1 MLQQPPTMRGFLAS
15 LDTTPALVVE
25 FQYNPREIND
35 RRSVTYASRNAPG
48 LVMPVR
54 HYTNGG
60 DRTFTFRIDLDGRY
74 SGQQG
79 SALPIAV
86 EPDGSIVPELNKY
99 RAFMYPATDRWP
111 QATGSFT
118 PLFDENQAFASPP
131 VCIFGWGDRL
141 VTCVM
146 SSLTIDEVVFN
157 GQLAPLR
164 AKLQITLTEIPPYDS
179 DLIDAPE
186 GF

>member
-1 MLQQPPTMRGFLAS
+1 MLQQPPTARGFLAS
-15 LDTTPALVVE
+15 LDLTPPLLVE

-35 RRSVTYASRNAPG
+35 RRGVTYATRNAPG

-74 SGQQG
+74 SGQDG
-79 SALPIAV
+79 PALRIAV
-86 EPDGSIVPELNKY
+86 EPDGSILPELNKY

-111 QATGSFT
+111 QATGSFA
-118 PLFDENQAFASPP
+118 PLFDENQEFASPP
-131 VCIFGWGDRL
+131 VCVFGWGDRL
-141 VTCVM
+141 VTCVV
-146 SSLTIDEVVFN
+146 SSLTIDEQVFN
-157 GQLAPLR
+157 ARLAPLR
-164 AKLQITLTEIPPYDS
+164 AKVQVTLTEIPPYAT
-179 DLIDAPE
+179 DLIEPPG